1 MSFQDKAYGRIVNAF
16 LDFAESRA
24 ERHIPMTME
33 DWCKILDKYLLLD
46 ERDILTNAG
55 KIFHELASR

>member
-1 MSFQDKAYGRIVNAF
+1 
-16 LDFAESRA
+16 
-24 ERHIPMTME
+24 MTME

-55 KIFHELASR
+55 KIFHELAEEKVLLEFEKYRVI